1 MSNKFKS
8 VQGAKRGPAEQRT
21 TAPPRREFLKELAI
35 GAGITVVA
43 GLGAEQALAQTD
55 AVRLELPVA
64 PPKVLRNESRVVG
77 NVKEAQ
83 ATIEVTG
90 GNGVRMLTESLARET
105 ESAAMV
111 QRTLTVRRSLFPPNS
126 QAPAKTTVQTVIG
139 DVTKGPVVGD
149 KRHDQVS
156 LTIVDETGAQTLPP
170 MTVKRPLQDP
180 LAALSPEEQARRMFA
195 QKGLL

>member
-1 MSNKFKS
+1 MSNKFKR

-43 GLGAEQALAQTD
+43 GLGAEQALAQSE

-64 PPKVLRNESRVVG
+64 PPKILRNESRVVG

-83 ATIEVTG
+83 ATIKVTG
-90 GNGVRMLTESLARET
+90 SNGARMLNESLARET
-105 ESAAMV
+105 ETAAMV

-126 QAPAKTTVQTVIG
+126 QVAE
-139 DVTKGPVVGD
+139 
-149 KRHDQVS
+149 KRRS
-156 LTIVDETGAQTLPP
+156 
-170 MTVKRPLQDP
+170 KPL
-180 LAALSPEEQARRMFA
+180 
-195 QKGLL
+195 